1 MKLLLDCDTGI
12 DDAVAIAYALAS
24 PEAEVL
30 GIGTVFGNTAVDL
43 AAENTL
49 KLLALMGR
57 ADIPVA
63 LGAHKP
69 MQRPLITAGWVQG
82 EDGLGNTNM
91 PASGLAVSGEHAVD
105 QIIRLARAHP
115 GDLTLVPVG
124 RLTNLALALLKAS
137 DLPSLV
143 QRVVLMG
150 GTAVEPGNVGPL
162 AEANIWGDPEAA
174 SVVFAADWPITMVGL
189 DVTMR
194 ALLLPEHMEQWR
206 QADTPLTR
214 WLERVLEFY
223 FGYYT
228 AMLGRR
234 ACAMHDAVAVGVAL
248 GLVDVREAH
257 TLPVSISTHDGPML
271 GTTLVDRRP
280 LVSRLYGDQG
290 IQALAANLAE
300 HHRPQVRALFP
311 GDMGKTTVLM
321 QIGAEEFMAHLVERI
336 ATYRSPFDGP
346 PT

>member
-24 PEAEVL
+24 PAAEVL
-30 GIGTVFGNTAVDL
+30 GIGTVFGNTEVEL

-69 MQRPLITAGWVQG
+69 IQRPLITAGWVQG

-91 PASGLAVSGEHAVD
+91 PASGLSVSGEHAVD

-115 GDLTLVPVG
+115 GELTLVPVG
-124 RLTNLALALLKAS
+124 RLTNLALALLKEPA
-137 DLPSLV
+137 LPSLV
-143 QRVVLMG
+143 RRVVLMG

-162 AEANIWGDPEAA
+162 AEANVWGDPEAA
-174 SVVFAADWPITMVGL
+174 SVVFAANWPITMVGL

-194 ALLLPEHMEQWR
+194 ALLLPEHIDRWQ
-206 QADTPLTR
+206 QADTPLTG

-228 AMLGRR
+228 AMLGYR
-234 ACAMHDAVAVGVAL
+234 ACAMHDAVAIGVAL
-248 GLVDVREAH
+248 DLVEVREAH
-257 TLPVSISTHDGPML
+257 TLPVTISTHDGPTL
-271 GTTLVDRRP
+271 GMTLVDRRP
-280 LVSRLYGDQG
+280 LVSSLYGEQG
-290 IQALAANLAE
+290 IDALTANLTE
-300 HHRPQVRALFP
+300 HHRPHVRALFP
-311 GDMGKTTVLM
+311 ADMGKTTVLM
-321 QIGAEEFMAHLVERI
+321 EIGAQEFMTHLVERI
-336 ATYRSPFDGP
+336 ATYRTPVDDPSA
-346 PT
+346 